1 MSKLK
6 VSADDYDAKELDAKF
21 ARMPKGMADKMTGTG
36 TGLKKAKKAVKKTTA
51 KKKK

>member
-6 VSADDYDAKELDAKF
+6 ANADDFDVKELDAKF
-21 ARMPKGMADKMTGTG
+21 AKMDRKTANSMTGTG
-36 TGLKKAKKAVKKTTA
+36 TGLKKKKTVKKSTA